1 MITYFVKSNL
11 ENHYSEHTIIQVTG
25 QINNSFESN
34 YFTLGVLVD
43 LLKVFNTVDHIA
55 LINKLE
61 NYGVKE
67 KDIQF
72 F

>member
-11 ENHYSEHTIIQVTG
+11 ENHYSEHTIIQLTC